1 MIVNCKLC
9 FPVNGVPEQSPCIQL
24 NFCTFVF
31 DWHSKHNN
39 RNLWL
44 LFRSFVDFM
53 AAVWVASPAALW
65 TRLRTIPLFST
76 FFPPRFFFFVSA
88 FFGKRASGTICST
101 MGCNFTHRCTFALKL
116 LLFRPQHP
124 YLPPYFS
131 VVPRWRPRVTALQQN
146 KRRDN

>member
-53 AAVWVASPAALW
+53 AAVCVASSCPLD
-65 TRLRTIPLFST
+65 TFEDYSSFFHLFSLHV
-76 FFPPRFFFFVSA
+76 FFFVSA
-88 FFGKRASGTICST
+88 FFGKGASGTICST
-101 MGCNFTHRCTFALKL
+101 MGCNFTHQCTFALKL

-131 VVPRWRPRVTALQQN
+131 VVPR
-146 KRRDN
+146 